1 MLNRQELLKIKS
13 FTDILNKYPIIEV
26 DIRRTHSG
34 YEITTRNKRRDK
46 TLGDALRIAWEMSTH
61 YQWTC
66 TADADVNL
74 FLTLMQSC
82 DFQRPYRLQY
92 SCSQL
97 ADSACDAIN
106 WIIQHYQQA
115 RPSHDKTVSNRAR
128 RNSRNTESI
137 TQYINDIFDTYSR
150 VLVVRLDV
158 GYEKD
163 TYDQLD
169 TPEVIEDRDVFL
181 AAVRRRYPDLIGYVW
196 ALEYGKKRRY
206 HYHMALLFNGSRH
219 QQDVSLAQALGELW
233 QELSHA
239 AGTYYNCNA
248 SKDKYDHC
256 YLGIVNHWDREKRY
270 YMEKFISYLCKGDPL
285 IDTLI
290 SKRQRCF
297 GRMETPQPRSRAGR
311 PRRLALSLI

>member
-13 FTDILNKYPIIEV
+13 FTDILNNHLHVEV
-26 DIRRTHSG
+26 DIMRTRSG
-34 YEITTRNKRRDK
+34 YEITTGRRRYDK
-46 TLGDALRIAWEMSTH
+46 ELSDALHIAWDESTLRR
-61 YQWTC
+61 C
-66 TADADVNL
+66 ADTADADVNL

-82 DFQRPYRLQY
+82 DFQRPYSLQH
-92 SCSQL
+92 SNSRL

-115 RPSHDKTVSNRAR
+115 RPFHDKIGSNRAR
-128 RNSRNTESI
+128 RNSRNTKSI
-137 TQYINDIFDTYSR
+137 TQYISDIFDVYSR

-169 TPEVIEDRDVFL
+169 TPEVIKDRELFL
-181 AAVRRRYPDLIGYVW
+181 AAVRRLYPDLIGYVW

-219 QQDVSLAQALGELW
+219 QEDVRLARALGELW
-233 QELSHA
+233 QQLSHTTS
-239 AGTYYNCNA
+239 TYYNCNA
-248 SKDKYDHC
+248 NKDKYDHC
-256 YLGIVNHWDREKRY
+256 YLGMVNHWDRKKRY
-270 YMEKFISYLCKGDPL
+270 YMENFICYLCKVDQL

-311 PRRLALSLI
+311 PRVYELRPI

>member
-46 TLGDALRIAWEMSTH
+46 TLDDALRIAWEMSTH

-137 TQYINDIFDTYSR
+137 TQYINDIFDAYSR

-158 GYEKD
+158 GYEEE
-163 TYDQLD
+163 TYDRLD
-169 TPEVIEDRDVFL
+169 TPEVIEDRELFL
-181 AAVRRRYPDLIGYVW
+181 ATVRRRYPDLIGYVW
-196 ALEYGKKRRY
+196 ALEYGKRRRY